1 MTALIAHRQ
10 PKSYYG
16 MEVTEREGEG
26 NGNEVKTMKV
36 QAIDESRG
44 E

>member
-1 MTALIAHRQ
+1 
-10 PKSYYG
+10 

-26 NGNEVKTMKV
+26 NGNEVKRMKV
-36 QAIDESRG
+36 QTIDERKG